1 MSTKS
6 VWKIADTWGLPFD
19 CLVLRDPD
27 LSGERPLSTRRQ
39 LLLRTLG
46 TGAAILGGSALAACA
61 RQSEAATTVLPPPET
76 TTLRIVMPPEC
87 DPGLWLAKD
96 YLREEGFTDISHVPT
111 NFTTRAWLTDGL
123 ADIAPAHPEF
133 MVATIDAG
141 LPLTV
146 LAPLHSAC
154 LELWADRS
162 ITTVGGLKGRR
173 ISVRMKDKS
182 DQFFAF
188 FAALLGYVGIGDVHF
203 VEAGIDNYG
212 AMIDA
217 FKDGRADAVLAGA
230 AEGPKLR
237 RSGTRGNVILDTMTD
252 KPWSLYE
259 CCHLVANRDWA
270 RQNPI
275 ATKRA
280 TRAVMRA
287 TNRAAKDHAGAARD
301 SIASG
306 FPKEESLVV
315 AAMNMCK
322 YNWRDVEPTETAR
335 FFALRLAEAKVI
347 KSTPQEI
354 IDRGTDFAFLPQ
366 LRSELKA

>member
-1 MSTKS
+1 
-6 VWKIADTWGLPFD
+6 
-19 CLVLRDPD
+19 
-27 LSGERPLSTRRQ
+27 
-39 LLLRTLG
+39 
-46 TGAAILGGSALAACA
+46 
-61 RQSEAATTVLPPPET
+61 
-76 TTLRIVMPPEC
+76 
-87 DPGLWLAKD
+87 
-96 YLREEGFTDISHVPT
+96 
-111 NFTTRAWLTDGL
+111 
-123 ADIAPAHPEF
+123 
-133 MVATIDAG
+133 
-141 LPLTV
+141 
-146 LAPLHSAC
+146 
-154 LELWADRS
+154 
-162 ITTVGGLKGRR
+162 
-173 ISVRMKDKS
+173 MKDTS

-188 FAALLGYVGIGDVHF
+188 FAALLGYVGMGDVHF
-203 VEAGIDNYG
+203 VEAGIDHYS

-217 FKDGRADAVLAGA
+217 FKEGHADAVLAGA

-237 RSGTRGNVILDTMTD
+237 RSGTLGNVILDTMTD

-306 FPKEESLVV
+306 YPKEESLVV

-347 KSTPQEI
+347 KSTPEQI